1 MSRARIGLPIV
12 ALVAAVLVAGGWW
25 LTRPDTS
32 GSDAP
37 LAAGTG
43 RVAVEAA
50 PVTTGAVADVRSFTG
65 SVEAG
70 NAFTVAPKIGGL
82 VERVHVDI
90 GDPVRRGQVVV
101 ELDDDEATQSLAEAE
116 AELAV
121 ARAEREQA
129 RADTSL
135 ARRELERTRTLAQ
148 RELASQSELD
158 TASARAEAQQAAVA
172 VATARVSQREAALAR
187 ARVQLGYT
195 SVRADWPGEDANR
208 VVGERLVN
216 AGDTVAANT
225 PLLTILDLTP
235 VIIAFSAPESDY
247 AHLSRGQ
254 PVRITADAFPRREF
268 EGRIARIAPRFAE
281 DSRQARIEVTADN
294 DDGALKPGMFA
305 TARVTVDSADDATL
319 VPTEA
324 VVRRAEGPGV
334 YHIVEDE
341 PSTVR
346 FVPIRI
352 GIEGEER
359 IQILEPE
366 LSGQVV
372 TLGQQMLEDGA
383 PVVISVLP
391 AP

>member
-1 MSRARIGLPIV
+1 MSKARTGLLIAVLAV
-12 ALVAAVLVAGGWW
+12 ALVAVGWW
-25 LTRPDTS
+25 LSRPGTS
-32 GSDAP
+32 GIETSQP
-37 LAAGTG
+37 AATG

-50 PVTTGAVADVRSFTG
+50 PVTTGTVADVRSFTG

-101 ELDDDEATQSLAEAE
+101 ELDDDEAAQSLAEAE

-121 ARAEREQA
+121 ARAELEQA

-135 ARRELERTRTLAQ
+135 SRRELERTRTLAQ

-195 SVRADWPGEDANR
+195 SVRADWPGEDADR
-208 VVGERLVN
+208 VVGERLIN

-254 PVRITADAFPRREF
+254 PVRITADAFGQREF

-281 DSRQARIEVTADN
+281 DSRQARVEVTADN

-305 TARVTVDSADDATL
+305 TARVIVDSADDATL
-319 VPTEA
+319 VPAEA
-324 VVRRAEGPGV
+324 VVRRADGPGV
-334 YHIVEDE
+334 YHIVEE
-341 PSTVR
+341 ESPTVR

-359 IQILEPE
+359 VQVLEPE

-383 PVVISVLP
+383 PVVISELP

>member
-1 MSRARIGLPIV
+1 MSRSRIRLLV
-12 ALVAAVLVAGGWW
+12 AVIVAAVLAGGWW
-25 LTRPDTS
+25 LARPVGLDGDGTRAH
-32 GSDAP
+32 AP
-37 LAAGTG
+37 G
-43 RVAVEAA
+43 RVAVEAGA
-50 PVTTGAVADVRSFTG
+50 VTTGAVADVRSFTG

-195 SVRADWPGEDANR
+195 SVRADWPGEDAQR
-208 VVGERLVN
+208 VVGERLIN

-254 PVRITADAFPRREF
+254 TVRITADAFPQREF
-268 EGRIARIAPRFAE
+268 AGRIARIAPRFAE
-281 DSRQARIEVTADN
+281 DSRQARVEVTADN

-305 TARVTVDSADDATL
+305 TARVTVDSDDNATL
-319 VPTEA
+319 VPAEA
-324 VVRRAEGPGV
+324 VVRRAEGAGV
-334 YHIVEDE
+334 YLIVEDE

-352 GIEGEER
+352 GIEGEDR
-359 IQILEPE
+359 IQVLEPE

-383 PVVISVLP
+383 PVVISELP
-391 AP
+391 AS